1 MGGGCAA
8 RLLRTCHRGAHR
20 CRETTRIATE
30 LSWGSDHAARAPLVP
45 CFARCRRDARS
56 LRAQV
61 PASARLRSKGRS
73 HDVRQLLLS
82 GAPLLR
88 PPDNRKAACAE
99 VLRIARQLKPGV
111 LATSGYGLSSCG
123 GGSRGPVS
131 PTLSHMETACSP
143 QLMLSL
149 CALRVLG
156 CSAPACRAASHAL
169 ALDCTKM
176 ARVCVT
182 GLRENE

>member
-1 MGGGCAA
+1 MYGNYCSVV
-8 RLLRTCHRGAHR
+8 R
-20 CRETTRIATE
+20 
-30 LSWGSDHAARAPLVP
+30 P
-45 CFARCRRDARS
+45 CFDRPII
-56 LRAQV
+56 V
-61 PASARLRSKGRS
+61 
-73 HDVRQLLLS
+73 
-82 GAPLLR
+82 R
-88 PPDNRKAACAE
+88 PPALR